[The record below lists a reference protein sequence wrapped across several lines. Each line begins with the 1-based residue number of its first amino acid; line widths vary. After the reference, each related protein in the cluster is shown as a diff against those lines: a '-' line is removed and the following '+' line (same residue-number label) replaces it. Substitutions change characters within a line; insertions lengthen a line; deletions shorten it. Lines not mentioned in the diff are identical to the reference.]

1 MNIWTF
7 FTGKSVVQTARLQDS
22 SAVQHLKTAMQCT
35 LHSAY
40 FESRKTWLKFTISG
54 ESLNLFQVT
63 NKINQFTRPDLA
75 MIFSWLIS
83 NFPASN
89 YCPKPTIKLYQWP
102 EYVWNSKGHR
112 RNIMKSLKCL
122 LQTFNTMSL
131 PIHIL
136 KC

>member
-40 FESRKTWLKFTISG
+40 FESRKTWLKFTISR

-89 YCPKPTIKLYQWP
+89 YCPKPTIKNYINDLNMFEIQRDIGEISWSPSSVYCKLSIQCLYP
-102 EYVWNSKGHR
+102 S
-112 RNIMKSLKCL
+112 
-122 LQTFNTMSL
+122 TD
-131 PIHIL
+131 
-136 KC
+136 